1 MTTFEFKFT
10 KPGKSKGEKSA
21 PIARVKNK
29 SSTLQAASST
39 EEATKPLKKALK
51 TTVKANKFPKKKLIN
66 EQPKENFKLAPEPA
80 TLVRRKRKKEQ
91 KDNNT
96 FNQSEEPTTT
106 FKKPTHSLFSEKYK
120 SVHINTKIKGAS
132 LTEKVFSAGKKF
144 DKLELHPHML
154 SNLTKH
160 DFTILTNVQ
169 EKAIPVILSGQNCL
183 VSCTQ

>member
-10 KPGKSKGEKSA
+10 KPGKNKGEKSA

-29 SSTLQAASST
+29 SSTPQAVSST
-39 EEATKPLKKALK
+39 KETTKPLKK

-66 EQPKENFKLAPEPA
+66 EQPKENFKLASEPA

-91 KDNNT
+91 KDTNT
-96 FNQSEEPTTT
+96 SKQTEEPTAT

-144 DKLELHPHML
+144 DKLELHPHLL
-154 SNLTKH
+154 SNLTKN

-169 EKAIPVILSGQNCL
+169 ERAIPVILSGQNCL